1 MNVILKSDIKGL
13 GKAFDVV
20 KVRDGFG
27 RNWLLPQ
34 GLAVVATSGNLK
46 SLETEK
52 RRQAQRDADR
62 KAEAEALGTKLGA
75 MSLTVSV
82 RVHDGDKLYGSVG
95 APEVHAKLE
104 EAGVKIDKAA
114 ILLDEPISALGVF
127 HVPVK
132 LHPEVE
138 AKVKV
143 WVVKQAG

>member
-20 KVRDGFG
+20 KVRDGYG
-27 RNWLLPQ
+27 RNWLMPQ
-34 GLAVVATSGNLK
+34 GLAVIATAGNLK
-46 SLETEK
+46 SVETEK
-52 RRQAQRDADR
+52 RRQAQRDAKR
-62 KAEAEALGTKLGA
+62 KSEAEQLAAKIGS

-82 RVHDGDKLYGSVG
+82 RVHDGDKLYGNVG
-95 APEVHAKLE
+95 APEVHAKLA
-104 EAGVKIDKAA
+104 EAGVQIDKSA
-114 ILLDEPISALGVF
+114 ILLEEPISALGVF

-132 LHPEVE
+132 LHAEVE

>member
-52 RRQAQRDADR
+52 RRQAQRDAER
-62 KAEAEALGTKLGA
+62 KAEAETLATKLGG

-104 EAGVKIDKAA
+104 EAGVKLDKAA

-127 HVPVK
+127 HVAVK
-132 LHPEVE
+132 LHAEVE

>member
-1 MNVILKSDIKGL
+1 MNVILKSTIKGL
-13 GKAFDVV
+13 GKAFEVV
-20 KVRDGFG
+20 KVRDGYG

-34 GLAVVATSGNLK
+34 GLAVIATTGNLK

-52 RRQAQRDADR
+52 RRQAKRDADR
-62 KAEAEALGTKLGA
+62 KSEAETLATKLGS

-82 RVHDGDKLYGSVG
+82 RVHDGDKLYGTVG
-95 APEVHAKLE
+95 APEVQAKLA
-104 EAGVKIDKAA
+104 EAGVQIDKTA
-114 ILLDEPISALGVF
+114 ILLDEPINALGVF

>member
-1 MNVILKSDIKGL
+1 MNVILKSNIKGL
-13 GKAFDVV
+13 GNAFEVV

-62 KAEAEALGTKLGA
+62 KAEAETLAAKLA
-75 MSLTVSV
+75 SMSLTVSV

-132 LHPEVE
+132 LHAEVE

>member
-1 MNVILKSDIKGL
+1 MNVILKSNIKGL
-13 GKAFDVV
+13 GNAFEVV

-34 GLAVVATSGNLK
+34 GLAVVATSGNLT

-52 RRQAQRDADR
+52 RRQAKRDADR
-62 KAEAEALGTKLGA
+62 KAEAETLAAKLA
-75 MSLTVSV
+75 SMSLTVSV

-132 LHPEVE
+132 LHAEVE